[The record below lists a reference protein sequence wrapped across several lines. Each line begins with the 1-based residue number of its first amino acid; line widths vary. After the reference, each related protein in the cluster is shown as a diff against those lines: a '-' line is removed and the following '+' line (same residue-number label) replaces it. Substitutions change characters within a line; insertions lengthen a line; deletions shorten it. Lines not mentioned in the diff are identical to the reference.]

1 MPAAEFDPEVLTTA
15 VERQPVLSALAE
27 EPHHRKE
34 LQTALD
40 LSKTTCHRIIRTFD
54 DRGLLRRT
62 DSGYELTRLG
72 EIVHEQVESFDAT
85 VRTAYRLRPLV
96 AAFDEAGVDF
106 EVELFLDAR
115 ITVPE
120 PGDPYPFADRTMDL
134 FRSSDTIRI
143 VDCNQLVPPLYVEKM
158 LDIAI
163 ETGMRGEFIITGE
176 IARGNVEQFP
186 ERQRAVAEGDA
197 AGEYRVHDDITF
209 GMAIYDDHL
218 DLRAYDEETGTPV
231 LYVDTDDPDAI
242 AWAENV
248 YARYYEESRP
258 ATDLDG
264 FPDWAP
270 DSGIESDE

>member
-1 MPAAEFDPEVLTTA
+1 MSATEFDPAVLTTA
-15 VERQPVLSALAE
+15 VERKPVLDALAK

-34 LQTALD
+34 LQAELD
-40 LSKTTCHRIIRTFD
+40 LSKTTCHRIVRTFD
-54 DRGLLRRT
+54 DHGLLRRT

-85 VRTAYRLRPLV
+85 VRTAYRLQPLV
-96 AAFDEAGVDF
+96 AAFDEAGASVD
-106 EVELFLDAR
+106 VALFGDAR
-115 ITVPE
+115 VTIPE

-163 ETGMRGEFIITGE
+163 GTGMSGEFIITEE
-176 IARGNVEQFP
+176 IALANMEQFP
-186 ERQRAVAEGDA
+186 ERQREVAEGDA
-197 AGEYRVHDDITF
+197 AGEYRVHDGITF

>member
-1 MPAAEFDPEVLTTA
+1 MDSGEFDKAVLTTA
-15 VERQPVLSALAE
+15 VERKSVLSALANA
-27 EPHHRKE
+27 PHHRKE
-34 LQTALD
+34 LQEELG
-40 LSKTTCHRIIRTFD
+40 LSKTTCHRIVRTFD

-85 VRTAYRLRPLV
+85 VRTAYRLQPLV
-96 AAFDEAGVDF
+96 AAFDDAGVAFD
-106 EVELFLDAR
+106 VDLFLDAW

-134 FRSSDTIRI
+134 FRESETLRI
-143 VDCNQLVPPLYVEKM
+143 IDCNQLVPPLYVEKM

-163 ETGMRGEFIITGE
+163 ETGMAGEFVVTEE
-176 IARGNVEQFP
+176 IALGNMEAFP
-186 ERQRAVAEGDA
+186 DRQRQVAEGDA
-197 AGEYRVHDDITF
+197 AGEYRVHDDIPF

-242 AWAENV
+242 AWARGV
-248 YARYYEESRP
+248 YDRYYEEARP
-258 ATDLDG
+258 ATELDG

-270 DSGIESDE
+270 DSGIDSEQ